1 MMKIKTKLVLLSSI
15 LLLSLIAV
23 GLFGAFALDD
33 ADQKSQEITTSWI
46 PGLNLSHE
54 TNTALSDL
62 RRVELLHIQEDDP
75 TIKADYDKRLQD
87 GLATVKKNLTA
98 YEKTIYGES
107 DRRLF
112 DDLQKKWTTFEQTT
126 DRLVELSTPET
137 KQEAVTYFEGAS
149 RDSYFAVSDSL
160 KKIVSYNNK
169 QAQDAGNSITGATN
183 RAHILLFSIIGLIS
197 VLGVVFTFFILRS
210 IFIPLQQLQDKTHE
224 LATQGGDLTA
234 QLQVTRHDEIGHIA
248 DSMNQFIRNLRQIIL
263 QVDGT
268 ATHVVSTSQHV
279 AARIGELDQDMHSTS
294 HTIENLSAGM
304 EETAASAEEMNSS
317 AVDMEST
324 IHGIVTSAG
333 ENGRLA
339 KDVDRRAQSLQL
351 VATEAK
357 SNATL
362 ILSETKTKLEDA
374 MVRAKAVKEISVLSD
389 AILSIAAQTNLLS
402 LNASIE
408 AARAGEVGRG
418 FAVVAEEIRKLAES
432 SRATVE
438 QIQDVS
444 LSVIESVE
452 HLNTASGEM
461 LHFIDTKVVHDYDL
475 FEQASEQYRTDAHVF
490 GNAAD
495 HFAEQAGQ
503 LQELTTNMLGVIHD
517 VAVTVND
524 GAQGTQSM
532 SEQMNHSVQAFRD
545 VREQTTA
552 SQQQAESLQTV
563 LRQFKI

>member
-1 MMKIKTKLVLLSSI
+1 MKIKTKLVLLSSI

-23 GLFGAFALDD
+23 GLFGAFALND

-87 GLATVKKNLTA
+87 GLATVEKNLTA

-169 QAQDAGNSITGATN
+169 QAQDAGNSITDATN

-268 ATHVVSTSQHV
+268 ATHVVSTFQHV

-339 KDVDRRAQSLQL
+339 KDVDRRAQSLQV

-475 FEQASEQYRTDAHVF
+475 FEQASEQYRTDAQVF
-490 GNAAD
+490 GNTAD
-495 HFAEQAGQ
+495 HFTEQAGQ

>member
-1 MMKIKTKLVLLSSI
+1 MKIKTKLVLLSSI

-169 QAQDAGNSITGATN
+169 QAQDAGNSITDATN

>member
-1 MMKIKTKLVLLSSI
+1 MKIKTKLVLLSSI
-15 LLLSLIAV
+15 LLLSLITV
-23 GLFGAFALDD
+23 GLFGAFALND

-87 GLATVKKNLTA
+87 GLAAVEKNLTA

-169 QAQDAGNSITGATN
+169 QAQEAGNSITDATN

-248 DSMNQFIRNLRQIIL
+248 DSMNQFIRNLRQIIQ

-324 IHGIVTSAG
+324 IHGIVASAG

-339 KDVDRRAQSLQL
+339 KDVDQRAQSLQV

-362 ILSETKTKLEDA
+362 ILSETKMKLEDA

-552 SQQQAESLQTV
+552 SQQQAESLQAV

>member
-1 MMKIKTKLVLLSSI
+1 MKIKTKLVLLSSI

-87 GLATVKKNLTA
+87 GLATVEKNLTA

-169 QAQDAGNSITGATN
+169 QAQDAGNSITDATN

-339 KDVDRRAQSLQL
+339 KDVDRRAQSLQV

>member
-1 MMKIKTKLVLLSSI
+1 MKIKTKLVLLSSI

-23 GLFGAFALDD
+23 GLFGAFALND

-87 GLATVKKNLTA
+87 GLATVEKNLTA

-137 KQEAVTYFEGAS
+137 KQEAVTYYEGAS

-169 QAQDAGNSITGATN
+169 QAQDAGNSITDATN

-248 DSMNQFIRNLRQIIL
+248 DSMNQFIRNLRQIIQ

-324 IHGIVTSAG
+324 IHGIVASAG

-339 KDVDRRAQSLQL
+339 KDVDRRAQSLQV

>member
-1 MMKIKTKLVLLSSI
+1 MKIKTKLVLLSSI

-23 GLFGAFALDD
+23 GLFGAFALND

-87 GLATVKKNLTA
+87 GLATVEKNLTA

-169 QAQDAGNSITGATN
+169 QAQEAGNSITDATN

-279 AARIGELDQDMHSTS
+279 AARIGELDHDMHSTS

-339 KDVDRRAQSLQL
+339 KDVDRRAQSLQV

>member
-1 MMKIKTKLVLLSSI
+1 MKIKTKLVLLSSI

-23 GLFGAFALDD
+23 GLFGAFALND

-87 GLATVKKNLTA
+87 GLATVEKNLTA

-137 KQEAVTYFEGAS
+137 KQEAVTYYEGAS

-169 QAQDAGNSITGATN
+169 QAQEAGNSITDATN

-248 DSMNQFIRNLRQIIL
+248 DSMNQFIRNLRQIIQ

-324 IHGIVTSAG
+324 IHGIVASAG

-339 KDVDRRAQSLQL
+339 KDVDRRAQSLQV

-374 MVRAKAVKEISVLSD
+374 MVRAKAVKEISILSD

>member
-1 MMKIKTKLVLLSSI
+1 MKIKTKLVLLSSI

-23 GLFGAFALDD
+23 GLFGAFALND

-87 GLATVKKNLTA
+87 GLATVEKNLTA

-137 KQEAVTYFEGAS
+137 KQEAVTYYEGAS

-169 QAQDAGNSITGATN
+169 QAQEAGNSITDATN

-248 DSMNQFIRNLRQIIL
+248 DSMNQFIRNLRQIIQ

-324 IHGIVTSAG
+324 IHGIVASAG

-339 KDVDRRAQSLQL
+339 KDVDRRAQSLQV

>member
-1 MMKIKTKLVLLSSI
+1 MKIKTKLVLLSSI

-169 QAQDAGNSITGATN
+169 QAQDAGNSITDATN

-339 KDVDRRAQSLQL
+339 KDVDRRAQSLQV

>member
-1 MMKIKTKLVLLSSI
+1 MKIKTKLVLLSSI

-23 GLFGAFALDD
+23 GLFGALALND

-87 GLATVKKNLTA
+87 GLATVEKNLTA

-137 KQEAVTYFEGAS
+137 KQEAVTYYEGAS

-169 QAQDAGNSITGATN
+169 QAQEAGNSITDATN

-248 DSMNQFIRNLRQIIL
+248 DSMNQFIRNLRQIIQ
-263 QVDGT
+263 QVNGT

-324 IHGIVTSAG
+324 IHGIVASAG

-339 KDVDRRAQSLQL
+339 KDVDRRAQSLQV

>member
-23 GLFGAFALDD
+23 GLFGALALND

-87 GLATVKKNLTA
+87 GLATVEKNLTA

-137 KQEAVTYFEGAS
+137 KQEAVTYYEGAS

-169 QAQDAGNSITGATN
+169 QAQEAGNSITDATN

-248 DSMNQFIRNLRQIIL
+248 DSMNQFIRNLRQIIQ
-263 QVDGT
+263 QVNGT

-324 IHGIVTSAG
+324 IHGIVASAG

-339 KDVDRRAQSLQL
+339 KDVDRRAQSLQV

>member
-1 MMKIKTKLVLLSSI
+1 MKIKTKLVLLSSI

-23 GLFGAFALDD
+23 GLFGAFALND

-87 GLATVKKNLTA
+87 GLATIEKNLTA

-169 QAQDAGNSITGATN
+169 QAQDAGNSITDATN

-248 DSMNQFIRNLRQIIL
+248 DSMNQFIRNLRQIIQ

-339 KDVDRRAQSLQL
+339 KDVDRRAQSLQV

>member
-1 MMKIKTKLVLLSSI
+1 MKIKTKLVLLSSI

-23 GLFGAFALDD
+23 GLFGAFALND

-87 GLATVKKNLTA
+87 GLATVEKNLTA

-137 KQEAVTYFEGAS
+137 KQEAVTYYEGAS

-169 QAQDAGNSITGATN
+169 QAQEAGNSITDATN

-234 QLQVTRHDEIGHIA
+234 QLQVTRHDEIGHIV
-248 DSMNQFIRNLRQIIL
+248 DSMNQFIRNLRQIIQ

-279 AARIGELDQDMHSTS
+279 AARIGELDQDMRSTS

-324 IHGIVTSAG
+324 IHGIVASAG

-339 KDVDRRAQSLQL
+339 KDVDRRAQSLQV

>member
-1 MMKIKTKLVLLSSI
+1 MKIKTKLVLLSSI

-23 GLFGAFALDD
+23 GLFGAFALND

-87 GLATVKKNLTA
+87 GLATVEKNLTA

-169 QAQDAGNSITGATN
+169 QAQEAGNSITDATN

-248 DSMNQFIRNLRQIIL
+248 DSMNQFIRNLRQIIQ

-279 AARIGELDQDMHSTS
+279 AARIEELDHDMHSTS

-339 KDVDRRAQSLQL
+339 KDVDRRAQSLQV

>member
-1 MMKIKTKLVLLSSI
+1 MKIKTKLVLLSSI

-23 GLFGAFALDD
+23 GLFGAFALND

-75 TIKADYDKRLQD
+75 TIKVDYDKRLQD
-87 GLATVKKNLTA
+87 GLATVEKNLTA

-169 QAQDAGNSITGATN
+169 QAQDAGNSITDATN

-248 DSMNQFIRNLRQIIL
+248 DSMNQFIRNLRQIIQ

-339 KDVDRRAQSLQL
+339 KDVDRRAQSLQV

>member
-1 MMKIKTKLVLLSSI
+1 M
-15 LLLSLIAV
+15 
-23 GLFGAFALDD
+23 
-33 ADQKSQEITTSWI
+33 
-46 PGLNLSHE
+46 
-54 TNTALSDL
+54 
-62 RRVELLHIQEDDP
+62 
-75 TIKADYDKRLQD
+75 
-87 GLATVKKNLTA
+87 
-98 YEKTIYGES
+98 
-107 DRRLF
+107 
-112 DDLQKKWTTFEQTT
+112 
-126 DRLVELSTPET
+126 
-137 KQEAVTYFEGAS
+137 
-149 RDSYFAVSDSL
+149 
-160 KKIVSYNNK
+160 
-169 QAQDAGNSITGATN
+169 
-183 RAHILLFSIIGLIS
+183 
-197 VLGVVFTFFILRS
+197 RS

-248 DSMNQFIRNLRQIIL
+248 DSMNQFIRNLRQIIQ
-263 QVDGT
+263 QVNGT

-324 IHGIVTSAG
+324 IHGIVASAG

-339 KDVDRRAQSLQL
+339 KDVDQRAQSLQV

-552 SQQQAESLQTV
+552 SQQQAESLQAV

>member
-1 MMKIKTKLVLLSSI
+1 MKIKTKLVLLSSI

-23 GLFGAFALDD
+23 GLFGAFALND

-75 TIKADYDKRLQD
+75 TTKADYDKRLQD
-87 GLATVKKNLTA
+87 GLATVEKNLTA

-169 QAQDAGNSITGATN
+169 QAQDAGNSITDATN

-248 DSMNQFIRNLRQIIL
+248 DSMNQFIRNLRQIIQ

-339 KDVDRRAQSLQL
+339 KDVDRRAQSLQV

>member
-1 MMKIKTKLVLLSSI
+1 MKIKTKLVLLSSI

-169 QAQDAGNSITGATN
+169 QAQDAGNSITDATN

-210 IFIPLQQLQDKTHE
+210 IFIPLQQLQDKTYE

-339 KDVDRRAQSLQL
+339 KDVDRRAQSLQV

>member
-1 MMKIKTKLVLLSSI
+1 
-15 LLLSLIAV
+15 
-23 GLFGAFALDD
+23 
-33 ADQKSQEITTSWI
+33 
-46 PGLNLSHE
+46 
-54 TNTALSDL
+54 
-62 RRVELLHIQEDDP
+62 
-75 TIKADYDKRLQD
+75 
-87 GLATVKKNLTA
+87 
-98 YEKTIYGES
+98 
-107 DRRLF
+107 
-112 DDLQKKWTTFEQTT
+112 
-126 DRLVELSTPET
+126 
-137 KQEAVTYFEGAS
+137 
-149 RDSYFAVSDSL
+149 
-160 KKIVSYNNK
+160 
-169 QAQDAGNSITGATN
+169 
-183 RAHILLFSIIGLIS
+183 
-197 VLGVVFTFFILRS
+197 
-210 IFIPLQQLQDKTHE
+210 
-224 LATQGGDLTA
+224 
-234 QLQVTRHDEIGHIA
+234 
-248 DSMNQFIRNLRQIIL
+248 
-263 QVDGT
+263 
-268 ATHVVSTSQHV
+268 
-279 AARIGELDQDMHSTS
+279 
-294 HTIENLSAGM
+294 
-304 EETAASAEEMNSS
+304 
-317 AVDMEST
+317 
-324 IHGIVTSAG
+324 
-333 ENGRLA
+333 
-339 KDVDRRAQSLQL
+339 
-351 VATEAK
+351 
-357 SNATL
+357 
-362 ILSETKTKLEDA
+362 

-503 LQELTTNMLGVIHD
+503 LQELTANMLGVIHD

>member
-1 MMKIKTKLVLLSSI
+1 MKIKTKLVLLSSI
-15 LLLSLIAV
+15 LLLSLITV
-23 GLFGAFALDD
+23 GLFGAFALND
-33 ADQKSQEITTSWI
+33 ADQKSQDITTSWI

-87 GLATVKKNLTA
+87 GLAAVEKNLTS
-98 YEKTIYGES
+98 YEKTIYLES
-107 DRRLF
+107 DQRLF

-169 QAQDAGNSITGATN
+169 QAQDAGNSITDVTN

-248 DSMNQFIRNLRQIIL
+248 DSMNQFIRNLRQIIQ

-279 AARIGELDQDMHSTS
+279 AARIGELDHDMHATS

-339 KDVDRRAQSLQL
+339 KDVDRRAQSLQV

-503 LQELTTNMLGVIHD
+503 LQELTANMLGVIHD

>member
-1 MMKIKTKLVLLSSI
+1 MKIKTKLVLLSSI

-23 GLFGAFALDD
+23 GLFGAFALND

-87 GLATVKKNLTA
+87 GLATVEKNLTA

-169 QAQDAGNSITGATN
+169 QAQDAGNSITDATN

-248 DSMNQFIRNLRQIIL
+248 DSMNQFIRNLRQIIQ

-339 KDVDRRAQSLQL
+339 KDVDRRAQSLQV